1 MINVEKIEPTGL
13 FTNYIY
19 KAIPLAFDESMSY
32 YETLCG
38 LLSYLKDTVIPALN
52 NNADAIIEVQELMT
66 QLQNYV
72 DNYFEN
78 LDVQEEINNKLDE
91 MVEDGT
97 LQEIIASYLD
107 SKAIFGFDTVA
118 LMKQATNLI
127 NGSYA
132 QTYGFY
138 SKNDGGSALYKIRNI
153 TNDDVIDNMFILA
166 MENDN
171 LVAELIINDLYV
183 EQLGAKGDGITDDTT
198 ILQNAINYCITN
210 QLTLK
215 SRGNKT
221 FLITSSLNFNNKI
234 DMDFNN
240 STIITNSAIDML
252 VFNYITGNEY
262 QGFLKNIVIDMNSIA
277 TIGIHCIRVVK
288 KLISGITIKNISGI
302 GYQIDLG
309 NEVIFE
315 NSHLYGNDSSL
326 NSIGLRLLKGDCH
339 YKDLI
344 MIDVH
349 TAIWSSS
356 TNFYSRIHAW
366 IKTKAL
372 IPDSIFMKCD
382 TGSTHFL
389 NQCYSDTYGYSF
401 YVSSGAR
408 IKLTEHYN
416 FNNANIMTPD
426 TITANGGYIYMFYY
440 TDKEYSRYTT
450 ISNSRIQGYPD
461 NLSLAKFT
469 NINYNEILSFVDALT
484 YVSGWYENFKNN
496 YISITSDD
504 ITGDDF
510 NIVSSYSNKFIVS
523 GNVVTLNLKVQA
535 NKFIAS
541 GTATKIGNIPQKYRP
556 QTETVFIVPTSLTT
570 YGVKNIA
577 MIYILT
583 NGDIYFIANG
593 DSNTNDIVLI
603 NHTYITVNNQP

>member
-1 MINVEKIEPTGL
+1 MINVEKIKPTGL

-38 LLSYLKDTVIPALN
+38 LLAYLKDTVIPTVN
-52 NNADAIIEVQELMT
+52 NNADAVIELQNLMEE
-66 QLQNYV
+66 LQNYV

-91 MVEDGT
+91 MVESGT
-97 LQEIIASYLD
+97 LQEIIADYLN
-107 SKAIFGFDTVA
+107 SKAIFGFDNVES
-118 LMKQATNLI
+118 MKSATNLI

-132 QTYGFY
+132 QTYGYY
-138 SKNDGGSALYKIRNI
+138 SKNDGGNALYKIRTI
-153 TNDDVIDNMFILA
+153 TNDDVVDNMFIIP
-166 MENDN
+166 MQNEN
-171 LVAELIINDLYV
+171 LVAELLIDDLYI
-183 EQLGAKGDGITDDTT
+183 EQLGAKGDGTTDDTT
-198 ILQNAINYCITN
+198 ILQNAIDYCTDN
-210 QLTLK
+210 QKTLK
-215 SRGNKT
+215 SRGGKI

-240 STIITNSAIDML
+240 STIKTNSAIDML
-252 VFNYITGNEY
+252 VFNYLSGNEY
-262 QGFLKNIVIDMNSIA
+262 QGFLKNIVIDMNSVA
-277 TIGIHCIRVVK
+277 TIGIHCVRVVK
-288 KLISGITIKNISGI
+288 KLISGITIKNISNI

-315 NSHLYGNDSSL
+315 NSHLYGTDSSL
-326 NSIGLRLLKGDCH
+326 TSIGLRLLKGDCH

-382 TGSTHFL
+382 TSSTHFL

-408 IKLTEHYN
+408 IKLAEHYN
-416 FNNANIMTPD
+416 FNNPSIMTED
-426 TITANGGYIYMFYY
+426 TIIANGGYIYMFYY

-469 NINYNEILSFVDALT
+469 NIDYTDILSFVDALT
-484 YVSGWYENFKNN
+484 YVNGWYENFKNN
-496 YISITSDD
+496 YIPITSDD

-510 NIVSSYSNKFIVS
+510 VINNNYANRFIVS
-523 GNVVTLNLKVQA
+523 GNVVTLNLKVQT
-535 NKFIAS
+535 NKFISS
-541 GTATKIGNIPQKYRP
+541 GTASKIGNIPQRYRP
-556 QTETVFIVPTSLTT
+556 QTETVFIVPTSLSA

-583 NGDIYFIANG
+583 NGDIYFTCNG
-593 DSNTNDIVLI
+593 DSNTNDVVII